1 MTLLQWISCLSCD
14 WAGQRWW
21 QDVQK
26 ATTLSNSK
34 PVTADAVKPATA
46 VTGAASAVKQGTR
59 PVPAATAPHRSAAAG
74 TAAGTAGRAATIRGG
89 QTPARGDVTV
99 VLMSF
104 I

>member
-26 ATTLSNSK
+26 AATLSNSK
-34 PVTADAVKPATA
+34 PVTTDAVKPATA

-74 TAAGTAGRAATIRGG
+74 TAGRAATIRGG